1 MSVLTK
7 RQLTK
12 LLRIKRLPGP
22 QHPGVAKKCQKL
34 KSPATHCSPA
44 VCSKNILLRGVPPCP
59 TTPLGGVPVNNVPL
73 EGVLQ
78 LLLLFVWG
86 VPVNGPCAAL
96 LPPLLN
102 GSARQIDTNKHH
114 SLAKVHRTQPTV
126 WCPLICNMLSFL
138 NMHNMRG
145 AAIKCYSSLINYGQ
159 SKRTGL
165 KVVKIIFQMSP
176 NDEKNIITMLLHLS
190 NC

>member
-1 MSVLTK
+1 MSK
-7 RQLTK
+7 AQEPR
-12 LLRIKRLPGP
+12 
-22 QHPGVAKKCQKL
+22 HPLQPSA
-34 KSPATHCSPA
+34 A
-44 VCSKNILLRGVPPCP
+44 VCSKNVPLWGVPPCP
-59 TTPLGGVPVNNVPL
+59 TTPLGSVHVNSAPL
-73 EGVLQ
+73 EGALQ
-78 LLLLFVWG
+78 LLLLLLLLLVWG
-86 VPVNGPCAAL
+86 VSVNGPCAAL

-114 SLAKVHRTQPTV
+114 SLAKVHRTQPTA

-176 NDEKNIITMLLHLS
+176 HDEKNIITMLLHLN

>member
-1 MSVLTK
+1 MSKAQEPRHPLQPSGVL
-7 RQLTK
+7 
-12 LLRIKRLPGP
+12 
-22 QHPGVAKKCQKL
+22 QK
-34 KSPATHCSPA
+34 
-44 VCSKNILLRGVPPCP
+44 CP
-59 TTPLGGVPVNNVPL
+59 TTRCPTMSRYPTWRCVPVNNVPL

-78 LLLLFVWG
+78 LLLHVWG

-114 SLAKVHRTQPTV
+114 SLAKVHRTQPTA
-126 WCPLICNMLSFL
+126 WCPLIYNMLSFL

-145 AAIKCYSSLINYGQ
+145 AAIKCSSSLINDGQ

-165 KVVKIIFQMSP
+165 KVVKNIFKMSP
-176 NDEKNIITMLLHLS
+176 HDEKIIITLLFHPS